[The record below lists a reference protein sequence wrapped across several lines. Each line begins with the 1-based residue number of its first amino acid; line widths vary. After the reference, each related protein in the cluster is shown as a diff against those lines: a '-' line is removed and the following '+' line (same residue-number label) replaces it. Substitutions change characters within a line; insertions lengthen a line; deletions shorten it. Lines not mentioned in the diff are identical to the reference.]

1 MSILRALVFAAS
13 VAVSQ
18 CRQNER
24 QGQPHIIFMLVDDL
38 GESCGGVR
46 GALCCSA
53 QEELA

>member
-24 QGQPHIIFMLVDDL
+24 LAQPHIIFMLVDDL
-38 GESCGGVR
+38 GAR
-46 GALCCSA
+46 RALMLHRRSRLIICF
-53 QEELA
+53 